1 MATKK
6 KVITLKIQPQHC
18 FVEMKKALQAVG
30 KYNGSDLK
38 KGIVTGTYLYVF
50 QTVQVRMILRGNK
63 GLSTVQIVGIT
74 DDMIG
79 TGGNK
84 AIRKIEEYLES
95 KVPEYQ
101 IDYDIDN
108 SFAAIIKGEYSTNEA
123 VLNGALVKR
132 KNSFK
137 VHFGLALCAL
147 NKKDD
152 KKALSSI
159 NLAIGTKKEEGAKN
173 ELRKKIASELWKLK
187 NFGVAVK
194 VYMPIGI
201 NTHATKNEQRFYL

>member
-173 ELRKKIASELWKLK
+173 ELTKKIASEL
-187 NFGVAVK
+187 
-194 VYMPIGI
+194 
-201 NTHATKNEQRFYL
+201 